1 MSAVLQA
8 HDLEP
13 LVAAAAS
20 GDADAFAHVIG
31 ATSGLVT
38 SIALAIVRDVDM
50 SQDIA
55 QDVFLSA
62 WRDLRKLRNPASFL
76 PWLRQMTRNRAHHV
90 LRGRVRARR
99 WMVQS
104 PDDHQVEAIVDGRA
118 GVAERLLANE
128 EREILREA
136 LAALPDET
144 REVLTLYY
152 REGQSVAQVAGLL
165 DLSEDAVK
173 KRLSRARETLRGTL
187 LERLGDTLGATA
199 PGATFAAA
207 VMAALPLAAPVATS
221 AITVSAS
228 KAAGTGAAAFGSFW
242 AAIVWLFT
250 AVAAVFVTAIVGV
263 LGVVL
268 GGQALLR
275 QAHDDQERRELRRFK
290 YASIATVIVT
300 AVGFEFRSRVTKSD
314 WPDLL
319 IFAGFTLALASLH
332 FVWLPRIL
340 RRRFEAEM
348 RDDPSRALACRQRER
363 RGATIG
369 WTLGLGGAWAGLILK
384 LWL

>member
-13 LVAAAAS
+13 LVAAAAT
-20 GDADAFAHVIG
+20 GDADAFARVIG
-31 ATSGLVT
+31 ATGGLVT

-90 LRGRVRARR
+90 LRGQVRTRR
-99 WMVQS
+99 WMVQPS
-104 PDDHQVEAIVDGRA
+104 DDHQVEAVVDG
-118 GVAERLLANE
+118 GAERVLANE
-128 EREILREA
+128 DRERLHEA

-144 REVLTLYY
+144 REVLALYY
-152 REGQSVAQVAGLL
+152 REGQSVAQVAALL
-165 DLSEDAVK
+165 DLSENAVK
-173 KRLSRARETLRGTL
+173 KRLSRARDTLRGTL
-187 LERLGDTLGATA
+187 LERLGETLGATA
-199 PGATFAAA
+199 PGAAFAAA
-207 VMAALPLAAPVATS
+207 VMAALPLAAPVMASVVTL
-221 AITVSAS
+221 SAS
-228 KAAGTGAAAFGSFW
+228 KAAGTGGAASGSFW
-242 AAIVWLFT
+242 ASLVWVFMA
-250 AVAAVFVTAIVGV
+250 AVAVLATAIVGV

-268 GGQALLR
+268 GSRALFR
-275 QAHDDQERRELRRFK
+275 QAHDDQERRELRRFT
-290 YASIATVIVT
+290 YASVATVIVT
-300 AVGFEFRSRVTKSD
+300 AIGFEFRARVTRSD

-319 IFAGFTLALASLH
+319 IFAGFTLALALLH

-348 RDDPSRALACRQRER
+348 RENSMRALARRQRER

-369 WTLGLGGAWAGLILK
+369 WTLGLGSAWVGLILK

>member
-13 LVAAAAS
+13 LVAAAAT
-20 GDADAFAHVIG
+20 GDADAFARVIG
-31 ATSGLVT
+31 ATGGLVT

-90 LRGRVRARR
+90 LRGQVRTRR
-99 WMVQS
+99 WMVQPS
-104 PDDHQVEAIVDGRA
+104 DDHHVEAVVDGRA

-128 EREILREA
+128 ERERLREA

-144 REVLTLYY
+144 REVLALYY
-152 REGQSVAQVAGLL
+152 REGQSVTQVAALL
-165 DLSEDAVK
+165 DLSEGAVK

-187 LERLGDTLGATA
+187 LERLGDTLGETA
-199 PGATFAAA
+199 PGAAFAAA
-207 VMAALPLAAPVATS
+207 VMAALPLAAPVTAS
-221 AITVSAS
+221 ALTVSAS
-228 KAAGTGAAAFGSFW
+228 KAAGTGGAASGSVW
-242 AAIVWLFT
+242 ASLVWLFT
-250 AVAAVFVTAIVGV
+250 AAAAVLATASVGV

-268 GGQALLR
+268 GSRALFR
-275 QAHDDQERRELRRFK
+275 QAHDDQERRELRRFT
-290 YASIATVIVT
+290 YASVATVIVT
-300 AVGFEFRSRVTKSD
+300 AIGFEVRSRVSRSA
-314 WPDLL
+314 WLDLVV
-319 IFAGFTLALASLH
+319 FAGFTLSLASFH

-340 RRRFEAEM
+340 RRRLETEM
-348 RDDPSRALACRQRER
+348 RDNPIRALARRQRER

-369 WTLGLGGAWAGLILK
+369 WTLGLGGAWVGLILK

>member
-1 MSAVLQA
+1 MPAMLQA
-8 HDLEP
+8 HDLEA

-20 GDADAFAHVIG
+20 GDAEAFAHVIG

-62 WRDLRKLRNPASFL
+62 WRDLQKLRNPGSFL
-76 PWLRQMTRNRAHHV
+76 PWLRQITRNRAHHV
-90 LRGRVRARR
+90 LRGRMRARR
-99 WMVQS
+99 WMMQL
-104 PDDHQVEAIVDGRA
+104 PDDRQVEAIVDGRA

-152 REGQSVAQVAGLL
+152 REGQSVAQVAELL

-173 KRLSRARETLRGTL
+173 KRLSRARATLRGTL
-187 LERLGDTLGATA
+187 LQRLGDTLGATA

-207 VMAALPLAAPVATS
+207 VMAALPLAAPVTTS
-221 AITVSAS
+221 AITVTAS
-228 KAAGTGAAAFGSFW
+228 KAAGTGGVAAGSFW
-242 AAIVWLFT
+242 AWLVWLFT

-268 GGQALLR
+268 GGRVLSG
-275 QAHDDQERRELRRFK
+275 QAHDDQERRALRRFK
-290 YASIATVIVT
+290 YAGVATVIVT
-300 AVGFEFRSRVTKSD
+300 AIGFEVRSRVTQSD

-319 IFAGFTLALASLH
+319 VFAGFTLALATLH

-348 RDDPSRALACRQRER
+348 RENPIRALAERRRER
-363 RGATIG
+363 RGTIIG
-369 WTLGLGGAWAGLILK
+369 WTLGLGGAWVGLVLK

>member
-13 LVAAAAS
+13 LVAAATT
-20 GDADAFAHVIG
+20 GDADAFARVIG

-90 LRGRVRARR
+90 LRGQVRTRR
-99 WMVQS
+99 WMVQPS
-104 PDDHQVEAIVDGRA
+104 DDQHVEAVVDGRA
-118 GVAERLLANE
+118 GVAERVLAKE
-128 EREILREA
+128 DRERLREA

-144 REVLTLYY
+144 REVLALYY
-152 REGQSVAQVAGLL
+152 REGQSVAQVAALL
-165 DLSEDAVK
+165 DLSENAVK
-173 KRLSRARETLRGTL
+173 KRLSRARDTLRGTL

-199 PGATFAAA
+199 PGAAFAAA
-207 VMAALPLAAPVATS
+207 VMAALPLAAPVTAS

-228 KAAGTGAAAFGSFW
+228 KAAGTGGAASGSVW
-242 AAIVWLFT
+242 ASLVWLFT
-250 AVAAVFVTAIVGV
+250 AAAAVLATSIVGV

-268 GGQALLR
+268 GSRALLR
-275 QAHDDQERRELRRFK
+275 QAHDDQERRDLRRFK
-290 YASIATVIVT
+290 NASAATVIVT
-300 AVGFEFRSRVTKSD
+300 AIGFEFRSRVTRSD

-348 RDDPSRALACRQRER
+348 REDPIRALARRQRER

-369 WTLGLGGAWAGLILK
+369 WTLGLGSAWVGLILK

>member
-13 LVAAAAS
+13 LVAAAAT
-20 GDADAFAHVIG
+20 GDADAFARVVG
-31 ATSGLVT
+31 ATGGLVT
-38 SIALAIVRDVDM
+38 SIALAVVRDVDI

-99 WMVQS
+99 WMQ
-104 PDDHQVEAIVDGRA
+104 PADDHHVETIVDGRA

-128 EREILREA
+128 DRERLREA

-144 REVLTLYY
+144 REVLALYY
-152 REGQSVAQVAGLL
+152 REGQSVAQVAALL
-165 DLSEDAVK
+165 DLSENAVK
-173 KRLSRARETLRGTL
+173 KRLSRARDTLRGAL

-199 PGATFAAA
+199 PGAGFAAA
-207 VMAALPLAAPVATS
+207 VMAALPLAAPVTAS
-221 AITVSAS
+221 ALTVSAA
-228 KAAGTGAAAFGSFW
+228 KAAGTGGAASGSVW
-242 AAIVWLFT
+242 AALVWLFT
-250 AVAAVFVTAIVGV
+250 AAVAVLATSIVGV
-263 LGVVL
+263 LGVVF
-268 GGQALLR
+268 GSRALLR
-275 QAHDDQERRELRRFK
+275 RAHDDQERRELRRFM
-290 YASIATVIVT
+290 YASVATVIVT
-300 AVGFEFRSRVTKSD
+300 AIGFELRARVTRSD

-319 IFAGFTLALASLH
+319 VFAGFTLVLASLH

-348 RDDPSRALACRQRER
+348 REDPIRALARRQRER
-363 RGATIG
+363 RGAAIG
-369 WTLGLGGAWAGLILK
+369 WTLGLGGAWVGLILK

>member
-13 LVAAAAS
+13 LVAAAAT
-20 GDADAFAHVIG
+20 GDADAFARVIG
-31 ATSGLVT
+31 ATGGLVT

-90 LRGRVRARR
+90 LRGRVRTRR
-99 WMVQS
+99 WMVQPS
-104 PDDHQVEAIVDGRA
+104 DDQHVEAVVDGRA
-118 GVAERLLANE
+118 GVTERVLAKE
-128 EREILREA
+128 DRERLREA

-144 REVLTLYY
+144 REVLALYY
-152 REGQSVAQVAGLL
+152 REGQSVAQVAALL
-165 DLSEDAVK
+165 DLSENAVK
-173 KRLSRARETLRGTL
+173 KRLSRARDTLRDAL

-199 PGATFAAA
+199 PGAAFGAA
-207 VMAALPLAAPVATS
+207 VMAALPLAGPVTAS
-221 AITVSAS
+221 ALTVSAS
-228 KAAGTGAAAFGSFW
+228 KAAGTGGAASGSVWASLVWLCTAAA
-242 AAIVWLFT
+242 
-250 AVAAVFVTAIVGV
+250 AVLATSIVGV

-268 GGQALLR
+268 GSRALER
-275 QAHDDQERRELRRFK
+275 QAHDDQERRGLRRVK
-290 YASIATVIVT
+290 YASVATVIVT
-300 AVGFEFRSRVTKSD
+300 AIGFEVRSRVTRSD

-319 IFAGFTLALASLH
+319 IFAGFTLALAVLH

-348 RDDPSRALACRQRER
+348 REDPIRARARRQRER

-369 WTLGLGGAWAGLILK
+369 WTLGLGGAWVGLILK

>member
-1 MSAVLQA
+1 MSAVRA
-8 HDLEP
+8 YDLEP

-90 LRGRVRARR
+90 LRGWVRARR
-99 WMVQS
+99 WMVQP
-104 PDDHQVEAIVDGRA
+104 PDDHQVEAIVDGRP
-118 GVAERLLANE
+118 GVAERLLGDE
-128 EREILREA
+128 EREVLREA
-136 LAALPDET
+136 LAALPDEA
-144 REVLTLYY
+144 REVLALYY

-165 DLSEDAVK
+165 DLSESAVK
-173 KRLSRARETLRGTL
+173 KRLSRARATLRGTL
-187 LERLGDTLGATA
+187 LERLGETLGATA
-199 PGATFAAA
+199 PGAAFAAA
-207 VMAALPLAAPVATS
+207 VMAALPLAAPVTAS

-228 KAAGTGAAAFGSFW
+228 KAAGTGGAASGSVW
-242 AAIVWLFT
+242 ASLVWLFT
-250 AVAAVFVTAIVGV
+250 AAAAVFATAIVGV

-268 GGQALLR
+268 GGRALLR

-300 AVGFEFRSRVTKSD
+300 SIGFEFRSRVTKSD

-319 IFAGFTLALASLH
+319 VFAGFTLALASLH

-348 RDDPSRALACRQRER
+348 REDPIRALARRQRER

-369 WTLGLGGAWAGLILK
+369 WALGLGGAWVGLILK

>member
-1 MSAVLQA
+1 MSAMLQA

-13 LVAAAAS
+13 LVAAAAT
-20 GDADAFAHVIG
+20 GDADAFARVIG
-31 ATSGLVT
+31 ATGGLVT

-99 WMVQS
+99 WMVQP
-104 PDDHQVEAIVDGRA
+104 PDDRQIEAIVDGRA
-118 GVAERLLANE
+118 GVAERLVANE
-128 EREILREA
+128 DREIL
-136 LAALPDET
+136 

-152 REGQSVAQVAGLL
+152 REGQSVAQVAALL

-173 KRLSRARETLRGTL
+173 QRLSRARETLRGTL
-187 LERLGDTLGATA
+187 LQRLGDTLGATA
-199 PGATFAAA
+199 PGGAFAAA
-207 VMAALPLAAPVATS
+207 VMAALPLAAPVTAS
-221 AITVSAS
+221 ALTVSAS
-228 KAAGTGAAAFGSFW
+228 KAAGAGGAASASVW
-242 AAIVWLFT
+242 ASIVWLF
-250 AVAAVFVTAIVGV
+250 AAAAAVFATAFAGV
-263 LGVVL
+263 LGVVF
-268 GGQALLR
+268 GSRALVR
-275 QAHDDQERRELRRFK
+275 EAQDDQERRDLRRFT
-290 YASIATVIVT
+290 YAGIAIVIVT
-300 AVGFEFRSRVTKSD
+300 AIGFELRSRITTSD

-319 IFAGFTLALASLH
+319 IFAGFTLALAVLH
-332 FVWLPRIL
+332 FVWLPQIL

-348 RDDPSRALACRQRER
+348 RADPRRALARRRLER
-363 RGATIG
+363 RCTTIG
-369 WTLGLGGAWAGLILK
+369 WTLGLGGAWVGLILK